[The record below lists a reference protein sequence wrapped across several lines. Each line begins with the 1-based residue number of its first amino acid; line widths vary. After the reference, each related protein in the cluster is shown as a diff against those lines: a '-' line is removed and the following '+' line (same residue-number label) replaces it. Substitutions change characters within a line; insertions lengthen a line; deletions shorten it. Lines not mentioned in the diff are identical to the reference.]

1 MTALRKINELRRV
14 WDELEPVALGKGL
27 VLGLLLPMT
36 AITLLMLAFAMFLA
50 FFGIDPTPLVVTCF
64 QQMLTVLV
72 PIVKVLASVWATYSI
87 LYFVIAF
94 IATSA
99 IRSIPAIP
107 ITWIYT
113 GDLLLRMHG
122 RILTVCQYIVFFSST
137 LLYAFPRTN
146 PLIAF
151 ADDELP
157 PHRATGWH
165 PGTHPHLA

>member
-1 MTALRKINELRRV
+1 MTALRKINALRRV

-27 VLGLLLPMT
+27 VLGLLWPVT
-36 AITLLMLAFAMFLA
+36 AITLLTLAFAMFIA
-50 FFGIDPTPLVVTCF
+50 FFGIDPTPLIVTCF

-72 PIVKVLASVWATYSI
+72 PIVKVLASVWTTYSI

-99 IRSIPAIP
+99 IHSIPTIP
-107 ITWIYT
+107 IAWIYA
-113 GDLLLRMHG
+113 DDVLLRMHG
-122 RILTVCQYIVFFSST
+122 RILTVCQCIVSFSST

-146 PLIAF
+146 PISAF
-151 ADDELP
+151 VDDELQ

-165 PGTHPHLA
+165 AGTHPHLA